1 MKKYT
6 VTLKH
11 DNGKVRLSINA
22 ESITDAIKAV
32 LIIEGAPESAIVNV
46 KVN

>member
-32 LIIEGAPESAIVNV
+32 LIIEGAPECAIVNV

>member
-6 VTLKH
+6 ITLKH
-11 DNGKVRLSINA
+11 DNGKVKLNINA
-22 ESITDAIKAV
+22 ASISDAIKAV
-32 LIIEGAPESAIVNV
+32 LTIEGAPECAIVNV

>member
-46 KVN
+46 KLN